1 MIKLCAFADEYSV
14 DLDEQ
19 IEGLKK
25 NKISLLEI
33 RKVNGVNIADMTEE
47 MARECCE
54 KLSANGIRVWSL
66 GSPMGKVDV
75 NCDFEA
81 YKQTIHHLCKLAKIF
96 GTDKIRMFSFHKAYE
111 DFDKVVLQLKE
122 MLHIAEIYGVGLYHE
137 NEKRIYGDTI
147 EHVLE
152 IYHNV
157 PGLRF
162 VYDPANFIQ
171 CEQDCG
177 EAMDRLWDITEY
189 FHIKDVVAET
199 GELVPAGYG
208 AGKIK
213 ELVKRIDKDTVM
225 TLEPHLAIF
234 EGYKDIDG
242 SEMKHKFLFEDSKAA
257 FNCAVESLKTLL
269 VECGYT
275 ECDGSYIKQ
284 D

>member
-1 MIKLCAFADEYSV
+1 MKLCAFADEYST

-47 MARECCE
+47 MARECYE

-75 NCDFEA
+75 NCDFA
-81 YKQTIHHLCKLAKIF
+81 SYKQTIHHLCKLAKIF
-96 GTDKIRMFSFHKAYE
+96 RTDKIRMFSFHKAYE

-122 MLHIAEIYGVGLYHE
+122 MLNIAESYGVGLYHE

-152 IYHNV
+152 IRDNV

-171 CEQDCG
+171 CKQDCG
-177 EAMDRLWDITEY
+177 EAMERLWDIIGY

-213 ELVKRIDKDTVM
+213 ELIKRIDKDTVM

-269 VECGYT
+269 RECGYS
-275 ECDGSYIKQ
+275 ECDDGYIK
-284 D
+284 